1 MKKTLCVILAVM
13 LLAVSLCACGTG
25 SNSIVGSWSGTTEGI
40 AITMS
45 FEKDGSGVLS
55 ALGGLATEKFT
66 YTTEG
71 SALTVTTADDDK
83 EVYEYSL
90 DGDTLSL
97 TMDDETITLTK
108 NK

>member
-1 MKKTLCVILAVM
+1 MKKTLCIILAVM
-13 LLAVSLCACGTG
+13 LIAVSLCACGG

-40 AITMS
+40 AVTMT

-71 SALTVTTADDDK
+71 STLTVTTSDDDK

-90 DGDTLSL
+90 EGDTLSL
-97 TMDDETITLTK
+97 TMDGETLTLTK